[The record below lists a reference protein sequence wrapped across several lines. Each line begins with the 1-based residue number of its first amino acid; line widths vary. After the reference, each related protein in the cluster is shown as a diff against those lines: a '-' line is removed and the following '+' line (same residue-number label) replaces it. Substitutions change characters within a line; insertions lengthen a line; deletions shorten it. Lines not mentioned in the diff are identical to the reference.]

1 MPKNS
6 WAAAVKAARNN
17 IICMRYN
24 FILLA
29 GMLVLAAFVGVGHSE
44 TFKDEAGR
52 VIYIIDENGIVSMFE
67 NSPGIDITLS
77 VTRGTIEEMKP
88 QVTEVTPESVTAG
101 TNALLKLKGKN
112 LVGATVKLSVP
123 SIEVEGYAGKPT
135 SLDVPLRIPTN
146 VPPGPVSVEV
156 RTPIGNTKANF
167 KVTEVKIGG
176 GAPVRRETPVEQAVS
191 TAAPA
196 SCPEGMVGVG
206 AERGGFCIETDRTF
220 TAEYRKAEKTCSVS
234 GRRLCQAAEWRT
246 ACQEAALGKLPMK
259 NMPGE
264 WEWTGTEAIKEVPGQ
279 STDYGGT
286 GELRSILLGRSD
298 CQSERE
304 YQTWRSEIIAG
315 RCCK

>member
-1 MPKNS
+1 MSTAKP
-6 WAAAVKAARNN
+6 V
-17 IICMRYN
+17 CL
-24 FILLA
+24 LLA
-29 GMLVLAAFVGVGHSE
+29 GVLLLAAFTGVARSE

-77 VTRGTIEEMKP
+77 VTRGTVEEMQP
-88 QVTEVTPESVTAG
+88 RVIEVTPETITAG

-112 LVGATVKLSVP
+112 LVGATVKFSVP
-123 SIEVEGYAGKPT
+123 SIEVEGYAAKPT
-135 SLDVPLRIPTN
+135 SLDVPLRIPAD
-146 VPPGPVSVEV
+146 VPPGPVMVEV
-156 RTPIGNTKANF
+156 RTPIGSTNANF
-167 KVTEVKIGG
+167 KVTELKIGG
-176 GAPVRRETPVEQAVS
+176 GAPVRRETPVKQADS

-220 TAEYRKAEKTCSVS
+220 SAEYQKAEKTCAVS
-234 GRRLCQAAEWRT
+234 GKRLCQANEWRA
-246 ACQEAALGKLPMK
+246 ACQEAANGKLPMK
-259 NMPGE
+259 NMSGQ

-286 GELRSILLGRSD
+286 GELRSILLGQSD
-298 CQSERE
+298 CMSERE
-304 YQTWRSEIIAG
+304 YQTWRGETIAG

>member
-1 MPKNS
+1 MPTTKLHGGGQRGVRRVCLLL
-6 WAAAVKAARNN
+6 ALA
-17 IICMRYN
+17 
-24 FILLA
+24 ILLT
-29 GMLVLAAFVGVGHSE
+29 FIGVARSE

-77 VTRGTIEEMKP
+77 VTRGTLEEMQP
-88 QVTEVTPESVTAG
+88 QVTEVAPESVTAG
-101 TNALLKLKGKN
+101 TNAVLKLKGKN

-123 SIEVEGYAGKPT
+123 SIAVEGYAAKPT
-135 SLDVPLRIPTN
+135 SVDVPLRIPAD
-146 VPPGPVSVEV
+146 VPPGPVVMEV
-156 RTPIGNTKANF
+156 RTPIGGTTANF
-167 KVTEVKIGG
+167 KVKEVQIGG
-176 GAPVRRETPVEQAVS
+176 GAPVGRETPTKQAVS

-220 TAEYRKAEKTCSVS
+220 TADYRKAEKTCAVS
-234 GRRLCQAAEWRT
+234 GKRLCQATEWRT

-259 NMPGE
+259 NMSGE

-286 GELRSILLGRSD
+286 GELRSILLGQSD
-298 CQSERE
+298 CKSERE
-304 YQTWRSEIIAG
+304 YQTWRNETIAG

>member
-1 MPKNS
+1 MSTAKP
-6 WAAAVKAARNN
+6 V
-17 IICMRYN
+17 CL
-24 FILLA
+24 LLA
-29 GMLVLAAFVGVGHSE
+29 GVLLLAAFTGVARSE

-77 VTRGTIEEMKP
+77 VTRGTVEEMQP
-88 QVTEVTPESVTAG
+88 RVTEVTPETVTAG

-112 LVGATVKLSVP
+112 LVGATVKFSVP
-123 SIEVEGYAGKPT
+123 SIEVEGYAAKPT
-135 SLDVPLRIPTN
+135 SLDVPLRIPAD
-146 VPPGPVSVEV
+146 VPPGPVMVEV
-156 RTPIGNTKANF
+156 RTPIGSTNANF
-167 KVTEVKIGG
+167 KVTEVQIGG
-176 GAPVRRETPVEQAVS
+176 GAPVRRESPVKQAVS
-191 TAAPA
+191 TVAPA

-220 TAEYRKAEKTCSVS
+220 AAEYQKAEKTCAVS
-234 GRRLCQAAEWRT
+234 GKRLCQAIEWRT

-286 GELRSILLGRSD
+286 GELRAILLGQSD
-298 CQSERE
+298 CKSERE
-304 YQTWRSEIIAG
+304 YQTWRRESIAG